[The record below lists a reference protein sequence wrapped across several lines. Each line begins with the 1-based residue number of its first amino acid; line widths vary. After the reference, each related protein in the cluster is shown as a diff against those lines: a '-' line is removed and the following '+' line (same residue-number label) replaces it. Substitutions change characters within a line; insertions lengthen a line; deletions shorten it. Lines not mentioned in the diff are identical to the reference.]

1 MRFPFGAGRGRGP
14 GPADIVCR
22 QAVEMVT
29 DYIED
34 ALPGD
39 DRQRYERHLAD
50 CPHCTEYLAQV
61 RETIRLAGRLTPSDM
76 SPEMRDAFADVFR
89 RWRAED

>member
-1 MRFPFGAGRGRGP
+1 MKRFPFGSGRGRP
-14 GPADIVCR
+14 PADVVCL

-29 DYIED
+29 DYVED
-34 ALPGD
+34 ALPGL

-89 RWRAED
+89 RWRAEG

>member
-1 MRFPFGAGRGRGP
+1 MKFPFAAGRGRGL
-14 GPADIVCR
+14 ADIACR

-76 SPEMRDAFADVFR
+76 SVEMRDAFADVFR
-89 RWRAED
+89 RWRADG

>member
-1 MRFPFGAGRGRGP
+1 MRFSLGAGRGRRP
-14 GPADIVCR
+14 SDVVCQ

-29 DYIED
+29 DYIEN

-50 CPHCTEYLAQV
+50 CQHCTEYLAQV
-61 RETIRLAGRLTPSDM
+61 RETIRLAGKLTPSDM

-89 RWRAED
+89 RWRADG

>member
-1 MRFPFGAGRGRGP
+1 MKLSFGVGRGRR
-14 GPADIVCR
+14 PADIVCQ

-29 DYIED
+29 NYLEN

-50 CPHCTEYLAQV
+50 CQDCTEYLAQV

-89 RWRAED
+89 RWRADG